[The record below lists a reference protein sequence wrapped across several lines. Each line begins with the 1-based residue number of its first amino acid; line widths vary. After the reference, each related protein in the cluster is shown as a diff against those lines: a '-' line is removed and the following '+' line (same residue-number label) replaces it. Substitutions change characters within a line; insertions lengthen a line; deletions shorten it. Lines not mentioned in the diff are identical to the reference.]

1 MAYTYTEKKRI
12 RKDFGKL
19 QSAMDIP
26 YLLAIQ
32 IDSYKEFTQAD
43 VPADERLDQGLQAAF
58 KSIFP
63 IVSYSGKALLEYVSY
78 RLGKP
83 EFDVS
88 ECILRGATYAVSL
101 RVKVR
106 LIIYEE
112 ESTATP
118 FCRFFCFLCLRRC

>member
-19 QSAMDIP
+19 KSAMNIP
-26 YLLAIQ
+26 YLLEIQ
-32 IDSYKEFTQAD
+32 INSYKEFTQLE
-43 VPADERLDQGLQAAF
+43 VKPEERLDKGLHAAF

-83 EFDVS
+83 EFD
-88 ECILRGATYAVSL
+88 AVA
-101 RVKVR
+101 V
-106 LIIYEE
+106 
-112 ESTATP
+112 
-118 FCRFFCFLCLRRC
+118 FFRK